1 MEVASAAVI
10 AIFNPEGKLSLDL
23 LYIVHIIAVVL
34 AFGPL
39 FVYPRLQKAGQ
50 TASVATLHM
59 RVVFPAL
66 VVLWVA
72 GMGMAGITKIS
83 IAETYWIG
91 ISIVLWVAAMAVSW
105 FMIKPSLTDG
115 SEAAAKKLSAGIGIT
130 HLIFVVTLILMIT
143 KPFVENDYV
152 FNS

>member
-1 MEVASAAVI
+1 MIASV
-10 AIFNPEGKLSLDL
+10 FNPEGKLSLDL